1 MENQPLASKKFQ
13 NNHHNYIFK
22 KNGQRYKRKNERH
35 ETLSI
40 PRVDRIKM
48 KMLEYEGRNVIEVK
62 ENHTSMTCTSC
73 GWQNKNLK
81 ASKIFECK
89 KCPLVLERD
98 IRGTEQGIS

>member
-1 MENQPLASKKFQ
+1 MGKDIKEKMKDMKHCLF
-13 NNHHNYIFK
+13 
-22 KNGQRYKRKNERH
+22 
-35 ETLSI
+35 
-40 PRVDRIKM
+40 VDRIKM

-98 IRGTEQGIS
+98 IRGTEQ

>member
-1 MENQPLASKKFQ
+1 MASKKFQ
-13 NNHHNYIFK
+13 NNHHTEIIYSK

-98 IRGTEQGIS
+98 IRGTEQ